1 MKQAEKTDML
11 LALIRERKPMTV
23 AQQLQ
28 LTVYLSIPA
37 IGSFSS
43 RSSAAFRSSMILSIT
58 SLAGSSFAVFLSNVV
73 R

>member
-28 LTVYLSIPA
+28 LTVYL
-37 IGSFSS
+37 
-43 RSSAAFRSSMILSIT
+43 L
-58 SLAGSSFAVFLSNVV
+58 
-73 R
+73 

>member
-28 LTVYLSIPA
+28 LTSCN
-37 IGSFSS
+37 
-43 RSSAAFRSSMILSIT
+43 T
-58 SLAGSSFAVFLSNVV
+58 ST
-73 R
+73 RRW